1 MDYITIENIN
11 SINAELTNYC
21 NAACPMCAR
30 HFLDG
35 KAKDKIINNAHTT
48 LDFLIEKIPFNII
61 QNLKRFRSCG
71 NLGDG
76 AMNPECLQIYEYI
89 KNPQNGAQDTSGP
102 KAQVGPG
109 PNRV

>member
-1 MDYITIENIN
+1 MGYITIENIN

-48 LDFLIEKIPFNII
+48 LDFLIEKISSGII

-89 KNPQNGAQDTSGP
+89 RKD
-102 KAQVGPG
+102 
-109 PNRV
+109 